1 MKPPSPAM
9 NLPQMSMEN
18 WDIQKLETFAMIMTS
33 PLKKKAMKFHFLV
46 KKKQKTSQIFEN
58 LKQIWAVKKKD
69 WFKGLTPRIDSH
81 PELLILSLAKKT
93 QQFVTKGF
101 VKLDLQK
108 V

>member
-1 MKPPSPAM
+1 
-9 NLPQMSMEN
+9 MEN

-33 PLKKKAMKFHFLV
+33 PLKKKPWNFILSQ
-46 KKKQKTSQIFEN
+46 KKQKTSQIFEN